1 VGALD
6 VRTRLRHFAIVT
18 YAVDPAALRPHV
30 HSRFDLD
37 TVLDRDGR
45 RCALISVVPFQ
56 DVDFA
61 FLKCPWPRWSFGQ
74 TNYRAYVIDSVT
86 GTRCVWFF
94 GTALDF
100 VGVVIP
106 RHAWRLPWYRASIAF
121 DCDYDVERKRY
132 RSYKMT
138 TASRWAPAQLEI
150 EDSGIAPTDL
160 TGFDNLEA
168 GLVTLTHPLDGYY
181 FRRDARLGTYRVA
194 HARLQPTVGR
204 LLAARFPLLEQL
216 GLVAT
221 AEAGTPHSVLLQ
233 PETEFT
239 IQLPPTLASTTS
251 AESEE

>member
-86 GTRCVWFF
+86 GTKPGSSHSHIRWMAITFAAMRDWGRIV
-94 GTALDF
+94 
-100 VGVVIP
+100 
-106 RHAWRLPWYRASIAF
+106 
-121 DCDYDVERKRY
+121 
-132 RSYKMT
+132 
-138 TASRWAPAQLEI
+138 SR
-150 EDSGIAPTDL
+150 
-160 TGFDNLEA
+160 
-168 GLVTLTHPLDGYY
+168 TLGSSQ
-181 FRRDARLGTYRVA
+181 R
-194 HARLQPTVGR
+194 
-204 LLAARFPLLEQL
+204 
-216 GLVAT
+216 
-221 AEAGTPHSVLLQ
+221 
-233 PETEFT
+233 
-239 IQLPPTLASTTS
+239 
-251 AESEE
+251 